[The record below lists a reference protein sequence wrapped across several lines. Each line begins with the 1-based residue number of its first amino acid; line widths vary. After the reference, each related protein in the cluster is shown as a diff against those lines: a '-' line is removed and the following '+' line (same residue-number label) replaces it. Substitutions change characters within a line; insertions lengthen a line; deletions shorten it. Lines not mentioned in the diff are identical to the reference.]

1 MEIQVNHRDNFSRI
15 PIGESTAFT
24 STWIKEVAFEESNS
38 IDETETVKEI
48 NVSYSLLIAL
58 SALLII
64 IGATLATAAMFAIY
78 GQAIELGNMK
88 FEANE
93 LREHMEWKTWQVK
106 SIVDELGKDKTDYV
120 KLIDKIAE
128 KTVSD
133 LKPREAKIVN
143 Q

>member
-1 MEIQVNHRDNFSRI
+1 M
-15 PIGESTAFT
+15 
-24 STWIKEVAFEESNS
+24 EESEAIN
-38 IDETETVKEI
+38 ETETVKEI

-58 SALLII
+58 SSLLII
-64 IGATLATAAMFAIY
+64 IGATIATAAMFAIY
-78 GQAIELGNMK
+78 GPAIELGNMK

-93 LREHMEWKTWQVK
+93 LREYMEWKTGQIKADVA
-106 SIVDELGKDKTDYV
+106 DLGNKKLDYV
-120 KLIDKIAE
+120 KMIDKIAE